1 MPGRAFQV
9 LLVDARTLFVGC
21 DEHDRVRIAMG
32 GEFVTEPMCRRYW
45 KVELISGAFSPRNLA
60 AEMRQRVHFLG
71 FVSEK
76 DYVGGEFAQ
85 VLHFIANPHLLA
97 DTNAAREAF
106 STWPVRP
113 PEC

>member
-1 MPGRAFQV
+1 LPGRAFQV
-9 LLVDARTLFVGC
+9 LLVDARTLFDGC
-21 DEHDRVRIAMG
+21 DEHDRVHIAMG
-32 GEFVTEPMCRRYW
+32 GEFVTEPMSRRYW
-45 KVELISGAFSPRNLA
+45 KGEPISGAFSPRNLA

-106 STWPVRP
+106 STWPVRRA
-113 PEC
+113 EC